1 VRSTRTL
8 VLIKTNELS
17 TMITN
22 ISKRLTTVALAT
34 AGSVAAFGFANTA
47 PAQALPDKCP
57 LFQTLEQFLSLS
69 EGCFDMDKL
78 YKGDAALTT
87 DIAEFLGGQITIS
100 TSTPPTGDVHRV
112 TYTRGSQLPAT
123 VGQTFSLAYSVEI
136 YGSNQMFQDV
146 SLGVDVPGETPGFT
160 TTKKLSAVKFGDDEI
175 GMGLLKV
182 LPPGGGTSGP
192 VSVPEGVTKLFTVD
206 TLVVT
211 QADAQFSAFTNT
223 YTQKPQPPNIPE
235 PSAVL
240 GILAVAGIGAFARR
254 KS

>member
-1 VRSTRTL
+1 
-8 VLIKTNELS
+8 
-17 TMITN
+17 MITN

-34 AGSVAAFGFANTA
+34 AGSVAAFGFATTS
-47 PAQALPDKCP
+47 PVQALPGKCP

-87 DIAEFLGGQITIS
+87 SLAAFLGGQITIS

-136 YGSNQMFQDV
+136 YNSNQMFQDV
-146 SLGVDVPGETPGFT
+146 SLGVDVPGETPGFE

-175 GMGLLKV
+175 GMGGLKV

-192 VSVPEGVTKLFTVD
+192 VSVPLGVTKLFTVD

-211 QADAQFSAFTNT
+211 QENAQFSAFTNT
-223 YTQKPQPPNIPE
+223 YTQTPPNIPE